1 MVEMT
6 PKEHQED
13 CHEKL
18 QNHHRQTK
26 KDW

>member
-1 MVEMT
+1 MEMT

>member
-1 MVEMT
+1 MT